1 MELIAKGFKLLEVLL
16 ISIVFFVESFFT
28 GGISFTKIG
37 YKILNALNTV
47 NVLHYDITLETFPAQ
62 AKIQFQSKLTVRT
75 TEDNVQEVYFLLKS
89 DYRVEEVKCNQ
100 VKAKFHLLKI
110 PTQKVAIVWI
120 NLPQT
125 FRLGEELELELTY
138 RGKPKGPL
146 SYINKEG
153 AELDIYGLWYPLT
166 GLEDFFTARQRLIVP
181 KGQRALGNGKL
192 VEVIKGK
199 QNDTYIFESK
209 TPLVVMNF
217 ASSDFKYDSKRVGN
231 KKFEFFYSSPYSK
244 FTSQI
249 KAELPGI
256 LKFYQEKFGDYDYE
270 LLRVVETP
278 NPNQSAYSSLFNV
291 IIHSSFLDSLNK
303 EEDSV
308 YQEKRLYHL
317 LAHEV
322 SHQWWGNQA
331 APKILNGGWWLVE
344 GLAEYSSLLAL
355 ENKYGE
361 EELKRTVIKS
371 ELKGYQDYLKRHEDK
386 ALNLASFFEGYSG
399 SLFYYKG
406 SLIFHM
412 LRYLVGEEDFEQIL
426 RLYFER
432 FRFNFADIGDFQKIC
447 EEVGQ
452 KDLDW
457 FFNQWLRSSK
467 RLDFEVSDIKLKRG
481 GKHNVTTEVI
491 IKNLGEIVWQAPVEV
506 LIETEKGKEIR
517 KWELKKKINKIEIET
532 TSLVK
537 SITVDPNFWLLD
549 FNRDN
554 NYLSVRREI

>member
-16 ISIVFFVESFFT
+16 ISVVFFVESFFT
-28 GGISFTKIG
+28 GGISFTKLG
-37 YKILNALNTV
+37 YKILNALNTID
-47 NVLHYDITLETFPAQ
+47 VLHYEITLETLPAQ
-62 AKIQFQSKLTVRT
+62 AKIQFQSSLRVQT
-75 TEDNVQEVYFLLKS
+75 TEDNVEEVYFLLKS

-110 PTQKVAIVWI
+110 PTQKVAIIWI

-125 FRLGEELELELTY
+125 FRLGEELEIELTY
-138 RGKPKGPL
+138 RGKPEGPL

-192 VEVIKGK
+192 VEVIKDK

-217 ASSDFKYDSKRVGN
+217 ASSDFKYSSKEVGN
-231 KKFEFFYSSPYSK
+231 KKFEFFYSPSYSK
-244 FTSQI
+244 FISQI

-256 LKFYQEKFGDYDYE
+256 LKFYQEKFGDYDHN
-270 LLRVVETP
+270 LLRVIEIQS
-278 NPNQSAYSSLFNV
+278 PNQSAYSSLLNV
-291 IIHSSFLDSLNK
+291 IIHSSFLDSLSK
-303 EEDSV
+303 EKDLV

-331 APKILNGGWWLVE
+331 APKVLNGGWWLVE

-371 ELKGYQDYLKRHEDK
+371 ELKGYQDYLKKHEDK
-386 ALNLASFFEGYSG
+386 ALNIASFFEGYSG

-432 FRFNFADIGDFQKIC
+432 FCFKFADIDDFQKIC
-447 EEVGQ
+447 EEVCQ

-467 RLDFEVSDIKLKRG
+467 KLDFKVWSIKLKRDS
-481 GKHNVTTEVI
+481 KDNVTTEVT
-491 IKNLGEIVWQAPVEV
+491 IKNLGEIIFKAPVEV

-517 KWELKKKINKIEIET
+517 KWELKKKINKIELET

-537 SITVDPNFWLLD
+537 SITLDPNFWLLD